1 MLRPLAF
8 LTLALGA
15 SAPALAQPPVE
26 QGLTTPAAVESRSPH
41 RPFYQSLSVL
51 RLNPIGLITR
61 AQVGYMYKLWGNP
74 KTDDTAPLGEKIKQ
88 GTYLKAAFNTQLS
101 PGFVR
106 PGIVLEA
113 VPVAL
118 LRLSARL
125 EQHTYWGAFNLISSY
140 ESATAPH
147 DEDALD
153 AAESYGTTGWSA
165 RLDARVQVKLGPI
178 AVRSELRAEY
188 QSLDL
193 QGDDRVYYEPILDT
207 LVANDGWSLITD
219 TDLLYFAGDKWIF
232 GARHTW
238 TKAIFDAEH
247 FGPGEDPDTA
257 DTNAVLHR
265 VGPAIIYRID
275 DEKTG
280 TLFNQPTVFLI
291 SQFWLDHA
299 SRAGQKITQAYP
311 YTLIGFAF
319 NGDL

>member
-1 MLRPLAF
+1 MLRLLAA
-8 LTLALGA
+8 TAILAI
-15 SAPALAQPPVE
+15 SAPAWAQPPVE
-26 QGLTTPAAVESRSPH
+26 QGLTTPKAVETRDPH
-41 RPFYQSLSVL
+41 RPYYQSLSVL
-51 RLNPIGLITR
+51 RLNPLGLITR
-61 AQVGYMYKLWGNP
+61 AQLGYMYKLWGNP
-74 KTDDTAPLGEKIKQ
+74 KVDPTAPLGQKIKQ
-88 GTYLKAAFNTQLS
+88 GTYLKAAFNTQFS

-106 PGIVLEA
+106 PGIILEA

-118 LRLSARL
+118 LRFSARL

-140 ESATAPH
+140 DSPTAPH

-153 AAESYGTTGWSA
+153 ATESYGTTGWSA
-165 RLDARVQVKLGPI
+165 RFDTRVQIKLGPI

-193 QGDDRVYYEPILDT
+193 QNDDRVYYEPILDT

-219 TDLLYFAGDKWIF
+219 TDLLYFAGPKWII

-238 TKAIFDAEH
+238 TKAIFDADD
-247 FGPGEDPDTA
+247 FAPGEDPDTA
-257 DTNAVLHR
+257 NTNAVLHR

-275 DEKTG
+275 NDKTG

-291 SQFWLDHA
+291 TQFWLNHD
-299 SRAGQKITQAYP
+299 SRAGQQVTQAYP